1 MAGYIGAKSSGII
14 SGIDASIAEL
24 NLTDKAAANGVT
36 EANKVLTADANKDV
50 TAIRNL
56 AATGAITAGG
66 AITATGASVGALA
79 RGAIQTGNA
88 SGVAAPL
95 SKGAAGTVLT
105 AGANDLSW
113 VAASAGGEATFTAT
127 GAISAGN
134 PVGFIAN
141 GTISAMPQS
150 AGAAAALGSGAFSTT
165 GGRQPMAYDTANN
178 KYLHVF
184 SGTNEKLFARVGT
197 ISSLGIT
204 YGTAVDSGTTLNA
217 YARTRGELHLV
228 YDDNAGKFVVS
239 YCQTDGKGYART
251 VTISG
256 TTPSFGAEINVF
268 NGTTYHTEVG
278 YDSNANKVLFLN
290 CGNQDSIRGR
300 VGTIS
305 GTSIS
310 LGSESNLSG
319 TGLYPVPGSLT
330 FDSNVNK
337 FVFVYG
343 TASAARPYNARTMT
357 ISGTSVSAG
366 SEVALAS
373 SGDNNLTPTV
383 VFDPSINKSVALF
396 QENGNKFRLLTVS
409 GTNLTLGTT
418 TTIPLT
424 TTAVQGINGNMFS
437 ACVDPDTDGIVLCYT
452 TGDPAVVTRITP
464 AKFNGVNMTLGVEI
478 LVSQTKRQNGIIYD
492 PDSDATIVSTCDSAQ
507 VFKVSARPKYVG
519 VAAESISNG
528 ATGKVTIIGGVNANQ
543 SSLSA
548 GTQYGI
554 PATSASL
561 VATDFEPV
569 GIAIS
574 STKIYLR
581 AALIQDNYYG
591 ERNDD

>member
-141 GTISAMPQS
+141 GTVSVMQKQVG
-150 AGAAAALGSGAFSTT
+150 AGLALGSGN
-165 GGRQPMAYDTANN
+165 GNMGRKAMAYDTANN

-184 SGTNEKLFARVGT
+184 QGTNTKLFARVGT
-197 ISSLGIT
+197 VSSNFGLSF
-204 YGTAVDSGTTLNA
+204 GTAVDSGITLSEFVRDYGA
-217 YARTRGELHLV
+217 LHLV
-228 YDDNAGKFVVS
+228 FDDNAGKFVVS
-239 YCQTDGKGYART
+239 YAKSDNKNYAST
-251 VTISG
+251 ITISG
-256 TTPSFGAEINVF
+256 TTPSFGTEINVF
-268 NGTTYHTEVG
+268 NSTTYQTMVG
-278 YDSNANKVLFLN
+278 YDSNANKVVFVN
-290 CGNQDSIRGR
+290 AGNGGYARCR

-305 GTSIS
+305 GTNITLGAENNIGVPSVYARPGSIS
-310 LGSESNLSG
+310 
-319 TGLYPVPGSLT
+319 
-330 FDSNVNK
+330 FDTTANK
-337 FVFVYG
+337 FVLVFP
-343 TASAARPYNARTMT
+343 TAGATYFARTLT

-366 SEVALAS
+366 AVLSMG
-373 SGDNNLTPTV
+373 SGAAYGNVVYVPSINKTVIIYTNANNLTPN
-383 VFDPSINKSVALF
+383 FK
-396 QENGNKFRLLTVS
+396 LLTIS
-409 GTNLTLGTT
+409 GTSITAGAETAIPFVSSLADQGYPQGHIQAVNNPDTNGLIFGYSTDTPTSRLPSGTCVTPGTFSGSNLTLGVEVVVSATK
-418 TTIPLT
+418 
-424 TTAVQGINGNMFS
+424 GIAGLIY
-437 ACVDPDTDGIVLCYT
+437 DPDTDQTVVGISLLNGT
-452 TGDPAVVTRITP
+452 DTAEDQVV
-464 AKFNGVNMTLGVEI
+464 
-478 LVSQTKRQNGIIYD
+478 
-492 PDSDATIVSTCDSAQ
+492 DALSGL
-507 VFKVSARPKYVG
+507 RPSYVG
-519 VAAESISNG
+519 VATENIANG
-528 ATGKVTIIGGVNANQ
+528 ATGKVTIIGGINANQ

-554 PATSASL
+554 PTSSSSL
-561 VATDFEPV
+561 VATDVNPV

-574 STKIYLR
+574 STKIYIR
-581 AALIQDNYYG
+581 AVKL
-591 ERNDD
+591 